1 MEPARLVLHLPKAVL
16 AGDEDL
22 KWFYRRLC
30 DGFTERGGVIRKVPH
45 ERELLLADLLEDD
58 DFHIVDHG
66 ALRHPRILNTG
77 IAYLYPFWNLDPHG
91 IRAMSSIGE
100 ANFRRS
106 DVDSKTANAFHRHM
120 IRRWVK
126 ERRSRGW
133 QPEAKTEVPGNCIAV
148 FLQSEKDR
156 AVEETCHLDRTS
168 MIKALLRRDDPR
180 RVVIKP
186 HPRDASSGTDEWL
199 AELAAGDDRV
209 VISRG
214 NIHDILSKAAVTV
227 TINSAVGIE
236 SLLHRVP
243 LVLCGRADFH
253 HAAVTVERQFDMDGA
268 IAHATGR
275 RWPYAKFLYWYFRMH
290 CIDAGSRA
298 LVDDVL
304 TRITSTGYDITRF
317 CLVAAPKADPANRH
331 DFSSNLE

>member
-1 MEPARLVLHLPKAVL
+1 MQSARLILHLPKAVL
-16 AGDEDL
+16 AGDEGL

-30 DGFTERGGVIRKVPH
+30 DEFTERGGVVRKVPH
-45 ERELLLADLLEDD
+45 ERELLLADMLEDD

-77 IAYLYPFWNLDPHG
+77 IAYLFPFWNLDPHG
-91 IRAMSSIGE
+91 IRALSSIGE
-100 ANFRRS
+100 AKFRRS
-106 DVDSKTANAFHRHM
+106 EVDAKAANAFHRHM
-120 IRRWVK
+120 VGRWVK
-126 ERRSRGW
+126 QRRSRGA
-133 QPEAKTEVPGNCIAV
+133 QPDAEVDSPEGAIAV

-168 MIKALLRRDDPR
+168 MVKALLRRDDPR
-180 RVVIKP
+180 PIVIKP
-186 HPRDASSGTDEWL
+186 HPRDTSPDTGEWL
-199 AELAAGDDRV
+199 AELAARDERV
-209 VISRG
+209 VVSHG

-236 SLLHRVP
+236 SMLHRVP
-243 LVLCGRADFH
+243 VVLCGRADFH

-275 RWPYAKFLYWYFRMH
+275 RWPYAKFLYWYFREN
-290 CIDAGSRA
+290 CIDAGSPA

-304 TRITSTGYDITRF
+304 TRIAATGYDIARF
-317 CLVAAPKADPANRH
+317 GLATEMHC
-331 DFSSNLE
+331 